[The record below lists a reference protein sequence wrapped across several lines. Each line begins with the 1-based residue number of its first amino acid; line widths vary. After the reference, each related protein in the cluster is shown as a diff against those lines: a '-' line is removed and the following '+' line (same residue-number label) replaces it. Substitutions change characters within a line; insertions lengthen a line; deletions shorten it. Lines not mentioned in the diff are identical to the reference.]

1 MPAWL
6 HRIARNA
13 IIDHYRIR
21 RAHRPLPTDD
31 ALDHAVDEREEV
43 GPNQA
48 TQELARCLRPL
59 IDQLPDKYR
68 QAVTLVD
75 LDGHTQVATARELG
89 LSLSGTKSRV
99 QRGRRQLRQLLTACC
114 VIATDRTGAVSGYT
128 AQPGQWLR
136 VLWPLD
142 PMPMTGV
149 AAAPSPAR
157 RRDREDLPRSA
168 EVDDMACRRRWRCG
182 ATSGRPPGGPD
193 DRRDVVPRRVPPP
206 TTTRAQLQH
215 PPNHRD
221 RDGTHTRCRATAT
234 RPRRSPMRSSS
245 ASRLVRWVASMLV
258 LRRHSRC

>member
-1 MPAWL
+1 MDVVDHRAVTASGASYDLERGVDEAWAATTRLLRDFIVRRVEDSATADDITQDVLVRVYRARGELADIASMPAWL

-31 ALDHAVDEREEV
+31 ALDQAVDEREEV

-128 AQPGQWLR
+128 AHPDSGCECSGQ
-136 VLWPLD
+136 
-142 PMPMTGV
+142 
-149 AAAPSPAR
+149 S
-157 RRDREDLPRSA
+157 
-168 EVDDMACRRRWRCG
+168 
-182 ATSGRPPGGPD
+182 
-193 DRRDVVPRRVPPP
+193 
-206 TTTRAQLQH
+206 
-215 PPNHRD
+215 
-221 RDGTHTRCRATAT
+221 
-234 RPRRSPMRSSS
+234 
-245 ASRLVRWVASMLV
+245 
-258 LRRHSRC
+258 SRCPGSG